1 MPLTLQ
7 PWLRTKDAEMGW
19 EGKRKGRGVK
29 KIKMIEIKEML
40 RHGGSFKPP
49 RWKSGNEGREEVEE
63 APERGHDQ
71 WKVKSRN
78 EVCHG

>member
-19 EGKRKGRGVK
+19 ERKKRKGRGEK

-40 RHGGSFKPP
+40 RHGGVF
-49 RWKSGNEGREEVEE
+49 
-63 APERGHDQ
+63 
-71 WKVKSRN
+71 
-78 EVCHG
+78 